1 MDRERSKS
9 TESHKN
15 NFLIDIH
22 LCCLSSRTITW
33 FTLFLMLRFR
43 SAKTDFGKL
52 KIRYEL

>member
-22 LCCLSSRTITW
+22 LCCLSSRTI
-33 FTLFLMLRFR
+33 
-43 SAKTDFGKL
+43 
-52 KIRYEL
+52 

>member
-1 MDRERSKS
+1 MDRERSKF

-15 NFLIDIH
+15 NSLIDIR
-22 LCCLSSRTITW
+22 LCCLSPRTITW

-52 KIRYEL
+52 KIKYEL